1 MAKSVMVI
9 GLGRFGSSLAYN
21 LFQQGY
27 DVLGIDK
34 DEKVVQDHL
43 GLITYSVQGDATDE
57 GTLKDLGVA
66 NFDAAI
72 VAVGT
77 DMQVNLM

>member
-34 DEKVVQDHL
+34 DDKVVQDH
-43 GLITYSVQGDATDE
+43 
-57 GTLKDLGVA
+57 
-66 NFDAAI
+66 
-72 VAVGT
+72 
-77 DMQVNLM
+77 